1 MEPFSLIVAA
11 ILMFAAFFAGI
22 ALANW
27 YNDKAQ
33 AALKEAIER
42 QYLRLRAGADADDPC
57 KPYMFS
63 QPPSVNPVD
72 PIPGYGPISPEFMD
86 ELRATGK
93 ARTQFNKS
101 EVS

>member
-1 MEPFSLIVAA
+1 MEPISLIVAA

-57 KPYMFS
+57 KPYVFT
-63 QPPSVNPVD
+63 QQNVKPAD